1 MPAKSRKT
9 AHIVSLMTCLLLS
22 MVVTSWAQH
31 AQAQNTLSPSEIKNT
46 DSLTLTS
53 ADLVRLIADDQVSQ
67 SQPVPPPPNFSRRQ
81 PNAAASATIVINYID
96 APSTWDL
103 APQAKTAFQ
112 FAVDIWETQI
122 DSPVNIVVDAYWIP
136 LSTGVLGSSGPYSVI
151 RNQAGFPQTATWY
164 PIALAN
170 AITGTDLNGSSPEI
184 VAQFNSSYLNW
195 YFGTGAITPS
205 TDYNFASVVLHELGH
220 GLGFVGSMNK
230 ALTVGEWGYSASL
243 PLPVNS
249 FIYDHSTENG
259 AGQGLLSFPNF
270 STVLGDQLTSEALYF
285 NGPKAVAAN
294 GGNRVALYAPS
305 VWRSGSSYS
314 HLAESF
320 NGTPNAL
327 MTYSLSRGETN
338 YSPGPVM
345 LGILQDMGWTSS
357 LVYQPPT
364 FLTLPGQL
372 LLMNESR
379 PDALNLA
386 AYTKP
391 GTGGSSNPTY
401 SLTHTSN
408 PNAGVTLSGSMI
420 SIAPALN
427 WVGSATVEVSVADG
441 VGSDS
446 ASFNVVVAEQLF
458 FLNLPVIAR

>member
-1 MPAKSRKT
+1 MPAKLRKT
-9 AHIVSLMTCLLLS
+9 VQIISLMTCFLLS
-22 MVVTSWAQH
+22 MVATSAAQH
-31 AQAQNTLSPSEIKNT
+31 ARAQSTLLAGKINNP
-46 DSLTLTS
+46 DSRTLAP
-53 ADLVRLIADDQVSQ
+53 ADLVLLMADDQVSQ
-67 SQPVPPPPNFSRRQ
+67 YQPVPPPPNFSRHQ
-81 PNAAASATIVINYID
+81 PDAAASATIVVNYID

-136 LSTGVLGSSGPYSVI
+136 LGTGILGSSGPYSVV
-151 RNQAGFPQTATWY
+151 RNQAGFPQPATWY

-170 AITGTDLNGSSPEI
+170 AVTGTDLNASSPEI
-184 VAQFNSSYLNW
+184 VAQFNSSYTNW
-195 YFGTGAITPS
+195 YFGTGAITPT
-205 TDYNFASVVLHELGH
+205 TDYNFASVVLHEIGH
-220 GLGFVGSMNK
+220 GLGFLGSMNK
-230 ALTVGEWGYSASL
+230 DLTVGEWGYSASL
-243 PLPVNS
+243 ALPVNS
-249 FIYDHSTENG
+249 FIYDHFTENG
-259 AGQGLLSFPNF
+259 VGQSLLSFPNF
-270 STVLGDQLTSEALYF
+270 STILGDQLTSGALYF
-285 NGPKAVAAN
+285 DGPEADAAN

-379 PDALNLA
+379 PEALDLA

-391 GTGGSSNPTY
+391 GTGGSNNPTY

-408 PNAGVTLSGSMI
+408 SNAGVTLSGSMI

-427 WVGSATVEVSVADG
+427 WVGSATVDVAVTDG

-458 FLNLPVIAR
+458 SLNLPVIAR